1 MLLIA
6 KSLKDLDFRQ
16 LMNVYEE
23 GNLENARESFSQ
35 LPLGQAVLEA
45 EQDFYGYLKDSFF
58 ATPGAFY
65 GIWTEDRK
73 YVSALRLEPYR
84 DGWLVE
90 AVETA
95 PSQRRKGYAAVLMA
109 QVLTYLG
116 QGKVYS
122 HVHKANTASLGLHR
136 RCGFCRICDR
146 AVYIDGSVN
155 NRCATYFLDMGDSVC
170 QNN

>member
-45 EQDFYGYLKDSFF
+45 EQDFYAYLKDSFF

-109 QVLTYLG
+109 QVFAYLG
-116 QGKVYS
+116 NGKVYS
-122 HVHKANTASLGLHR
+122 HVHKANTASLELHR
-136 RCGFCRICDR
+136 RCGFCRISDR